1 MIQGLT
7 AKDVELCNLLW
18 NCDSIEDVDR
28 MVNAMPAAYKARA
41 SVLRELMIA
50 DQLDTIEHVDAA
62 VAVLLKRISRA

>member
-18 NCDSIEDVDR
+18 NCDTLEDVDR
-28 MVNAMPAAYKARA
+28 MVAAMPAAYKRRA

-50 DQLDTIEHVDAA
+50 DQLDTILHVDAA
-62 VAVLLKRISRA
+62 VTVLLKRIGRA